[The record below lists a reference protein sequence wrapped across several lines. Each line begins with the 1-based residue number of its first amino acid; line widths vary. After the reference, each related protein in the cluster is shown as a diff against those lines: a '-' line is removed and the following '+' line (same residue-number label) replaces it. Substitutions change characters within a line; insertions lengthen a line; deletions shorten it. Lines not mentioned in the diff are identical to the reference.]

1 MSVTSYNPNEA
12 KTINALTQAQLLSSR
27 IDQLIEKL
35 QRSKKELSEFVMLA
49 SSGAMISTLS
59 APKTQPI
66 EEAAYALRGAA
77 AIGDEAYM
85 ASNAIKNCADI
96 HPNFCRLDLPKTA

>member
-1 MSVTSYNPNEA
+1 MSVTSYNPNA
-12 KTINALTQAQLLSSR
+12 AHTATTIKHAQPLISPIHALMPHLHLSK
-27 IDQLIEKL
+27 Q
-35 QRSKKELSEFVMLA
+35 EFSLCVPHT

-85 ASNAIKNCADI
+85 ACNAIKTCADV
-96 HPNFCRLDLPKTA
+96 HPNFCRLDLPKAA

>member
-27 IDQLIEKL
+27 ID
-35 QRSKKELSEFVMLA
+35 

-96 HPNFCRLDLPKTA
+96 HPNFCRLDLPKAA